1 MSSFL
6 HFGFLR
12 LAPYL
17 DFGKQFDVGPSRLLP
32 GYPASDWSIFHP
44 KPELKEGTISSHVI
58 SATEDILHTEKDVQ
72 AVTTEF
78 MRCSQSTEWVNY
90 VSLML

>member
-6 HFGFLR
+6 HFEFLR

-17 DFGKQFDVGPSRLLP
+17 DFRKHFDVGPSMLLR
-32 GYPASDWSIFHP
+32 GYPASDWTLFHQ
-44 KPELKEGTISSHVI
+44 KPELKEGSISSHVI
-58 SATEDILHTEKDVQ
+58 CAAEDILHTKRDVQ
-72 AVTTEF
+72 ALTTEF
-78 MRCSQSTEWVNY
+78 MRCSQRAEWVNY